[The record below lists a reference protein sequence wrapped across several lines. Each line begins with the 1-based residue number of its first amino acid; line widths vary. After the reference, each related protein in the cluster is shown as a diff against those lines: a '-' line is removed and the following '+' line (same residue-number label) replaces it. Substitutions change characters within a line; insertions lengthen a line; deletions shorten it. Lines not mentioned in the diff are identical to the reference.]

1 MVERE
6 VDYHGEQNV
15 GNTEEC
21 SKETQERNDW
31 ENPLVS
37 AGFEMLLVMVR
48 SLNTFLLNL

>member
-21 SKETQERNDW
+21 SKETQEINDW
-31 ENPLVS
+31 EIPLVS
-37 AGFEMLLVMVR
+37 AGFEMLPVMVH